1 MKVEIQ
7 RLRGFSLMEVLVA
20 LLVLSIGLLGLA
32 ALQTTGLKFNHQ
44 SYERTQATLQAYD
57 IFDSIRANKNN
68 NSVTNTTFDSVALN
82 AQPGTTNCASVT
94 CTDNEMAQYNI
105 RQWNISN
112 NNLLAEGKGAI
123 CRGTFNASLSCTV
136 GGTVYRVAIQWKEND
151 VDMRLDVET
160 QI

>member
-7 RLRGFSLMEVLVA
+7 QLRGFSLMEVLVA

-105 RQWNISN
+105 RQWNIAN
-112 NNLLAEGKGAI
+112 NNLLPEGKGAI
-123 CRGTFNASLSCTV
+123 CRGTFTGFNCTV
-136 GGTVYRVAIQWKEND
+136 GGAVYRVAIQWKEND

-160 QI
+160 LI